1 MFFLSKFLPLFIYPL
16 GLTFIL
22 MAIAIVI
29 FWRYPKW
36 SAISLIGALTILLLA
51 SNGWISQELA
61 RSLEW
66 QYLPTNEMPN
76 AEAIVVLGGGVK
88 PASYPRPWIELNEA
102 GDRVIYGAK
111 LYREGKAPWLI
122 LSGGRIDWKEGGSS
136 EAADMAEL
144 AQTMGVPSAAI
155 LQDPKSVNTY
165 ENAVNVR
172 KILESKGI
180 KGKVLLVTS
189 ALHIPRSMLIF
200 KNQKIEAI
208 PAPTDFLVT
217 KGELE
222 ESQNWQMFLLNL
234 VPNAHSLDRT
244 TKALKE
250 YVGLIVY
257 SLLGWL

>member
-22 MAIAIVI
+22 MTIAIGI

-36 SAISLIGALTILLLA
+36 SAISLSSALTILLLA

-66 QYLPTNEMPN
+66 QYLPTGEVPN

-88 PASYPRPWIELNEA
+88 PASYPRPWIEVNEA

-122 LSGGRIDWKEGGSS
+122 LSGGRVDWKEGGGS

-144 AQTMGVPSAAI
+144 AQTMGVPISAI
-155 LQDPKSVNTY
+155 LQDTKSFNTY

-180 KGKVLLVTS
+180 KGNILLVTS

-200 KNQKIEAI
+200 QNQKIEAI

-217 KGELE
+217 KGDWED
-222 ESQNWQMFLLNL
+222 SQNWQMFLLNL

-257 SLLGWL
+257 YFLGWL

>member
-1 MFFLSKFLPLFIYPL
+1 MFFLSKFLPLLIYPL

-22 MAIAIVI
+22 MVIAIAL

-36 SAISLIGALTILLLA
+36 SAISLSCALTILLLA
-51 SNGWISQELA
+51 SNGWISQELV

-66 QYLPTNEMPN
+66 QYLPTNELPN
-76 AEAIVVLGGGVK
+76 AEAIVILGGGVK
-88 PASYPRPWIELNEA
+88 PASSPRPWIEVNEA

-122 LSGGRIDWKEGGSS
+122 LSGGRIDWKEGGRS

-144 AQTMGVPSAAI
+144 AQTMGVPSSAI
-155 LQDPKSVNTY
+155 IQEPQSFNTY
-165 ENAVNVR
+165 SNAVNVR
-172 KILESKGI
+172 KILASKGI
-180 KGKVLLVTS
+180 KGNVLLVTS
-189 ALHIPRSMLIF
+189 ALHMPRSILIF

-208 PAPTDFLVT
+208 PAPTDFFVT
-217 KGELE
+217 KADLE
-222 ESQNWQMFLLNL
+222 DSQNWQMFLLNL
-234 VPNAHSLDRT
+234 VPSAKSLDMT

-257 SLLGWL
+257 YLLGWL

>member
-16 GLTFIL
+16 GLTFLL
-22 MAIAIVI
+22 MTIAIAI

-66 QYLPTNEMPN
+66 QYLLTGEVPN
-76 AEAIVVLGGGVK
+76 AEAIVVLGGGIK
-88 PASYPRPWIELNEA
+88 PASYPRQWIEVNEA

-122 LSGGRIDWKEGGSS
+122 LSGGRIDWKDGGNS

-144 AQTMGVPSAAI
+144 AQTMGVPSSAI
-155 LQDPKSVNTY
+155 IQEQKSFNTY
-165 ENAVNVR
+165 SNAVNVR

-180 KGKVLLVTS
+180 KGNILLVTS
-189 ALHIPRSMLIF
+189 ALHMPRSILIF
-200 KNQKIEAI
+200 ENQKISTI
-208 PAPTDFLVT
+208 PAATDFFVT
-217 KGELE
+217 QQDLE
-222 ESQNWQMFLLNL
+222 DSQNWQMFLLNL
-234 VPNAHSLDRT
+234 VPSAKSLDMT

-257 SLLGWL
+257 HLLGWL